1 MGASD
6 EARAGQA
13 GPPENLAVPG
23 HLTDAVLDRLVTDP
37 ETAEETARE
46 HVLAGCVRCT
56 AGLRKR
62 IVAGYREAVA
72 LTGRAILEEEAP
84 HTDLLS
90 QVAGRI
96 RAWTLLLEAEERSA
110 PGLARE
116 LLRLPEARRIDAV
129 RQSRRY
135 RSLELSRHLSTWARD
150 EVFSDPARAVE
161 LARLA
166 VEIADRLEA
175 GGYPPGIAADA
186 RALAWA
192 ALGNARRVGS
202 DLFEAERALHTAQ
215 EFLEEG
221 SGHPMVRAEVASLLG
236 SLRLDQTRFEEAEGV
251 LEEVARVYQQHG
263 SGRQEAKILLQLGR
277 AATDAGNP
285 DLAITFLERVRG
297 ALEDG
302 DPRLRLFASHSLVV
316 ALSDAGRIDEASE
329 LFESIQADY
338 EAHGGDFWMEQ
349 RRLWAEARLCLG
361 RGRPQEAEEAFLRVR
376 EGFAE
381 REVAYEFALVSLE
394 LAGMLLAQGRNAEV
408 RRLAEELLPIFSSR
422 QVHRHALSGLAL
434 FQNAAAAERVS
445 SDLVRELHR
454 YLQRAR
460 NNPYLP
466 FTYPAR

>member
-1 MGASD
+1 MRASD
-6 EARAGQA
+6 KARSGQA
-13 GPPENLAVPG
+13 GPSGAPAGSG
-23 HLTDAVLDRLVTDP
+23 HLADAVLAQLVSDP
-37 ETAEETARE
+37 ETAGETARE

-56 AGLRKR
+56 TALRER
-62 IVAGYREAVA
+62 MVSGYREAVA
-72 LTGRAILEEEAP
+72 LTGRAILQEEDP
-84 HTDLLS
+84 HTELLS

-96 RAWTLLLEAEERSA
+96 RGWTLLLEAEERSA
-110 PGLARE
+110 PGLAGE
-116 LLRLPEARRIDAV
+116 LLRLPESRRTDAV
-129 RQSRRY
+129 RESDRY
-135 RSLELSRHLSTWARD
+135 RSLELSRRLSAWARD

-161 LARLA
+161 LGRLA
-166 VEIADRLEA
+166 VEVADRLES

-192 ALGNARRVGS
+192 ALGNAHRVGS
-202 DLFEAERALHTAQ
+202 DLFEAERALRTAE

-236 SLRLDQTRFEEAEGV
+236 SLRLDQTRFEEAEEV
-251 LEEVARVYQQHG
+251 LEEVARIYQRHG
-263 SGRQEAKILLQLGR
+263 SGRQEAKLQLQLGR

-285 DLAITFLERVRG
+285 ELAITFLERARG
-297 ALEDG
+297 VLEDG
-302 DPRLRLFASHSLVV
+302 DPRLRLFAYHSLVV
-316 ALSDAGRIDEASE
+316 ALDDAGRVEEAAE
-329 LFESIQADY
+329 LFDSIQDDY

-349 RRLWAEARLCLG
+349 RRLWAEARLAHD
-361 RGRPQEAEEAFLRVR
+361 RGLFREAEEAFLQVR
-376 EGFAE
+376 EGFAQ

-434 FQNAAAAERVS
+434 FQNAAAGERVS
-445 SDLVRELHR
+445 ADLVHELRR